1 VTPTDRAFA
10 LKGLDL
16 SRERLLRTVQR
27 LSREQLEYRPA
38 AGRWSVAENLEHVIV
53 SERYVLGRV
62 KGLVHEAPDSSRQS
76 HWEGRDEPL
85 VRKVAERGLDR
96 GQAPDAFLPIGRWPI
111 EQLVPEFEAARA
123 LSRAF
128 AASTQGDLRRHFF
141 QHPVLGGELDGVQWL
156 LLIGAH
162 CYRHCTQS
170 EEVIAS
176 PGFPR
181 HSERAAA
188 RRPPEPELHHL

>member
-1 VTPTDRAFA
+1 MTPADRAFA
-10 LKGLDL
+10 LKGLDI
-16 SRERLLRTVQR
+16 SREHLVRVVHG
-27 LSREQLEYRPA
+27 LSHEQLEYRPA
-38 AGRWSVAENLEHVIV
+38 ADRWSVAENLEHVIV

-62 KGLVHEAPDSSRQS
+62 KGLVQEAPDSSRQS

-85 VRKVAERGLDR
+85 VRTVAERGVDR

-128 AASTQGDLRRHFF
+128 VASTREDLRRHFF
-141 QHPVLGGELDGVQWL
+141 RHPVLGGELDGVQWL

-162 CYRHCTQS
+162 CYRHGKQS

-181 HSERAAA
+181 HAERAAA
-188 RRPPEPELHHL
+188 PRPAERELHPV